1 MVRINPPPLP
11 SVAPLAERYE
21 LWKSLEEHDVN
32 KRGEAYTG
40 HIAGRR
46 EWQFL
51 KVGIASKE
59 KIWSAKVVTYL
70 KPMRSRRKGETV
82 KDWRS
87 SQAVACNERGIMNVG
102 DPRASKGRVR
112 TVEPLQTGRHQMSEG
127 ESDLRIVLGG
137 RESRPRGKGEDSNA

>member
-1 MVRINPPPLP
+1 
-11 SVAPLAERYE
+11 
-21 LWKSLEEHDVN
+21 VN
-32 KRGEAYTG
+32 ESGEAYTG
-40 HIAGRR
+40 YIVGRR

-51 KVGIASKE
+51 RDGIASKE

-70 KPMRSRRKGETV
+70 KPMRSRRYGKTV

-87 SQAVACNERGIMNVG
+87 SQAVACNERCIMNVG
-102 DPRASKGRVR
+102 DPIASKGRVR
-112 TVEPLQTGRHQMSEG
+112 SGEPQQTERHLMSEG